1 MVVTFRGL
9 EGIPHDLDKFADHS
23 WCSQLATCNKVSD
36 LEREAMA
43 ELPRSPLTEVL
54 DEFRLLELTTQQI
67 KYVVLLL
74 GVPLNK
80 LEDVEGARKDEKYV
94 KALFDGKN
102 ANWGMVITALRQLGL
117 KAKADSLQ
125 QRKNVTSAEL
135 PMSPL
140 THAFVLLSELTREQ
154 TRSLFL
160 QLGVPYNDLDDIDA
174 DYRGVDRNVHYIQA
188 WLDKENAPSPELI
201 MAALHK
207 IGKPVLA
214 ERIGTHLAK
223 EQAVLEK

>member
-1 MVVTFRGL
+1 
-9 EGIPHDLDKFADHS
+9 
-23 WCSQLATCNKVSD
+23 
-36 LEREAMA
+36 MA
-43 ELPRSPLTEVL
+43 ELPLSPLTDVL
-54 DEFRLLELTTQQI
+54 NVFRLLELTTQQI
-67 KYVVLLL
+67 KYIVLLL

-94 KALFDGKN
+94 QAWLERDKT

-125 QRKNVTSAEL
+125 QRKNITSAEL

-160 QLGVPYNDLDDIDA
+160 QLGVLYNDLDDIDA

-188 WLDKENAPSPELI
+188 WLDKENAPSPALI